1 MKKITILL
9 LGCFAAFHSIH
20 AQSTVSNVSY
30 NKTTQSALSLE
41 LPYNQDISEGFIV
54 SNLKKT
60 GYDPETKGTF
70 LWKQNKTNGFYVFKG
85 VMLEGVKQS
94 LDLYFR
100 IEPKSRIEKEHS
112 IIYLLVSK
120 DNERFLSSTSD
131 EGAYKAATR
140 FMNSF
145 IDQSAAYKLGLDVK
159 AQESV
164 VKDAEKKLEE
174 IKQNEAALN
183 KKMEQL
189 KNDLSKNQAEEEAQL
204 NAVEN
209 EKKKLASLK
218 AKA

>member
-1 MKKITILL
+1 
-9 LGCFAAFHSIH
+9 
-20 AQSTVSNVSY
+20 
-30 NKTTQSALSLE
+30 
-41 LPYNQDISEGFIV
+41 
-54 SNLKKT
+54 
-60 GYDPETKGTF
+60 
-70 LWKQNKTNGFYVFKG
+70 
-85 VMLEGVKQS
+85 
-94 LDLYFR
+94 
-100 IEPKSRIEKEHS
+100 
-112 IIYLLVSK
+112 SK

-164 VKDAEKKLEE
+164 VKDAEKRLEE
-174 IKQNEAALN
+174 IKQNEATLN